1 MSGDATNALIDA
13 LSDHFSA
20 TKDIVKHSQQ
30 ALQVKD
36 TIIDS
41 LAQKNVDLQQ
51 KVEELQRSNKALS
64 VQQALSKDR
73 IYELETELFDVK
85 RDRDDA
91 EMEAEDYEQDK
102 YAKTKQ

>member
-13 LSDHFSA
+13 LADHFSA

-51 KVEELQRSNKALS
+51 KVEELQRSNDALRRHIDLQNERIDDLKATKKR
-64 VQQALSKDR
+64 AL
-73 IYELETELFDVK
+73 
-85 RDRDDA
+85 
-91 EMEAEDYEQDK
+91 Q
-102 YAKTKQ
+102 